1 VEYSEESSRSSHR
14 APVFITRL
22 PPQRI
27 INHTINIT
35 TPSDV
40 LTSDIAGADA
50 TKSEST
56 GR

>member
-1 VEYSEESSRSSHR
+1 MEYSEESSRSSHR